1 MTLVDGDRYSL
12 IVDGKNY
19 IVGVV
24 SVNWV
29 RNPHYRS
36 WYLVSKAGVRIPG
49 WDVKEDFNASIMV
62 LGRTEDVDIVN
73 KKIKELG
80 MKKILIIK
88 RAPHIGSIK
97 LNLTKEFPSGN
108 ALEYDDFVN
117 GEELVRLN
125 KNNAFVYK
133 INSLQAWFN
142 TGDSKNPLSG
152 RNITQDDIERF
163 TYVEDL
169 TLGGRRRRR
178 YMKTLKRRTTRR
190 KNSRSK
196 INLRK
201 RS

>member
-1 MTLVDGDRYSL
+1 MALVHGDRYSL
-12 IVDGKNY
+12 IVDGKKY
-19 IVGVV
+19 LVGLA
-24 SVNWV
+24 SVNFMID
-29 RNPHYRS
+29 PYYRS
-36 WYLVSKAGVRIPG
+36 WYLVSQPGVRIPG
-49 WDVKEDFNASIMV
+49 WNVNKDLDISIMTLARV
-62 LGRTEDVDIVN
+62 EEPDIVN
-73 KKIKELG
+73 KKMNRLG

-108 ALEYDDFVN
+108 ALEYNDFVN

-142 TGDSKNPLSG
+142 TGDSTNPLSG
-152 RNITQDDIERF
+152 TNITQDDIERF
-163 TYVEDL
+163 TYIEDL
-169 TLGGRRRRR
+169 TIGGRRSRR
-178 YMKTLKRRTTRR
+178 YMKTLKRRITRH